1 MKGSRA
7 TDRRQTGQLQVVR
20 QALPVSCTRPMW
32 FLSLGGAGKR
42 TLRLEMAAPR
52 GQYRHKEESQLE
64 DSWILMEGK
73 H

>member
-1 MKGSRA
+1 M
-7 TDRRQTGQLQVVR
+7 VR